1 MTKEKLSTC
10 AAVLDFVISIN
21 FSPPVEAS
29 RRSRHRGFAQ
39 DPSTICRSYG
49 ADAEVAEVL
58 FSLLSADP
66 PQRLAGRPSRKMAGR
81 GGRKNGKHS
90 ALRAPGT
97 IASKAAERFAFAGL
111 PVPLNPERL
120 FNWGVF
126 N

>member
-81 GGRKNGKHS
+81 EGGKWKTFS
-90 ALRAPGT
+90 PAGT
-97 IASKAAERFAFAGL
+97 RNYCSKAAERFAFAGL